1 MTIDDQTKDEKLQYD
16 INREAAKI
24 SALWSHTIDKYE
36 YPTGEKIL
44 PSNQKQIIGQ
54 AKFTYSSL
62 GKAFEKQT
70 KTTEDQ
76 KQKQIKAIKD
86 NKKQLAN
93 TSANGYK
100 NELLVSK
107 KREIYKNIYNK
118 KLDKTEELTN
128 KINYDLKYVTKSSG
142 IETDFSV
149 KTNPITFLNDIK
161 TNKITVE
168 EAKNS
173 LKDFNKYLNM
183 IQKKKW
189 KKKSNINI
197 RFNGRND
204 AIKFVEDYGSMI
216 LEGKRKATKG
226 EGLKIL
232 TPK

>member
-1 MTIDDQTKDEKLQYD
+1 MI
-16 INREAAKI
+16 
-24 SALWSHTIDKYE
+24 
-36 YPTGEKIL
+36 TGEEIL

-62 GKAFEKQT
+62 GKAFEKQI

-86 NKKQLAN
+86 KKQLAN

-107 KREIYKNIYNK
+107 KREIYKNIYDK

-183 IQKKKW
+183 IQKK
-189 KKKSNINI
+189 
-197 RFNGRND
+197 
-204 AIKFVEDYGSMI
+204 M
-216 LEGKRKATKG
+216 
-226 EGLKIL
+226 
-232 TPK
+232 

>member
-1 MTIDDQTKDEKLQYD
+1 MI
-16 INREAAKI
+16 
-24 SALWSHTIDKYE
+24 
-36 YPTGEKIL
+36 TGEEIL

-62 GKAFEKQT
+62 GKAFEKQI

-86 NKKQLAN
+86 KKQLAN

-173 LKDFNKYLNM
+173 LKDFNKYLN
-183 IQKKKW
+183 IRKKKW

-204 AIKFVEDYGSMI
+204 AIKFLEDYGSMI
-216 LEGKRKATKG
+216 LEAKRKATKG
-226 EGLKIL
+226 EGLKI
-232 TPK
+232 TPKQKLQRLPVALAQVKAGNN

>member
-24 SALWSHTIDKYE
+24 SALWSRTIDKYE
-36 YPTGEKIL
+36 YPTGEEIL

-100 NELLVSK
+100 SELLVSK
-107 KREIYKNIYNK
+107 KREIYKNIHNK
-118 KLDKTEELTN
+118 KLHKTEESTN

-149 KTNPITFLNDIK
+149 KQILLPFL
-161 TNKITVE
+161 
-168 EAKNS
+168 
-173 LKDFNKYLNM
+173 
-183 IQKKKW
+183 
-189 KKKSNINI
+189 
-197 RFNGRND
+197 
-204 AIKFVEDYGSMI
+204 MI
-216 LEGKRKATKG
+216 LKQIKWQ
-226 EGLKIL
+226 
-232 TPK
+232 

>member
-1 MTIDDQTKDEKLQYD
+1 MI
-16 INREAAKI
+16 
-24 SALWSHTIDKYE
+24 
-36 YPTGEKIL
+36 TGEEIL

-62 GKAFEKQT
+62 GKAFEKQI

-86 NKKQLAN
+86 KKQLAN

-107 KREIYKNIYNK
+107 KREIYKNIYDK

-128 KINYDLKYVTKSSG
+128 KINYDLKCVTKSSG

-183 IQKKKW
+183 IQKKKSE
-189 KKKSNINI
+189 KKININI

-204 AIKFVEDYGSMI
+204 AIKFLEDYGSMI
-216 LEGKRKATKG
+216 LEAKRKATKG
-226 EGLKIL
+226 EGLKI
-232 TPK
+232 TPKQKLQRLPVALAQVKAGNN